1 MTDTPGDAP
10 KKLPLT
16 SMDIAGEK
24 REQLKKCL
32 AETFPEIMAEDAVDF
47 DQLKRVLG
55 EWVEPGRERFGL
67 DWPGKAAC
75 MKTIQAPSIATLKP
89 CREESVDWETTQN
102 VFIEGDNLEALKLL
116 QKAYFGKVKMIY
128 IDPPYNTGNEFIYPD
143 KFSENLDTYLLY
155 SGQKDDAGNLFTTN
169 TDRNG
174 RFHSRWLNMMY
185 PRLYLAKNLLRE
197 DGSIWIS
204 IDDNELQ
211 NLLSICDNIFGQEN
225 FISVFVWQKRK
236 TRENRKVFS
245 TNHDYIVCFSKEKN
259 KFESVRNSLPLTDE
273 VRARYKNPDD
283 DPRGAWQSVSLN
295 AQSGHGTKA
304 QFYTIELPSGRRV
317 DPPAGRCWTVT
328 KNRLGALV
336 ADNRVWFG
344 SNGDNSPRLKY
355 FLKEEEKGLTPH
367 TLWLS
372 DEVGTTDSAKKN
384 LINLFDGV
392 SVYDTPKPVDLI
404 KRIMHIS
411 AVGDGIALDFFAG
424 SAPIAEATYQYNA
437 ENGTHAR
444 YVAVQLPEKIDI
456 QSEPGQA
463 GFSNI
468 SEVAKER
475 IRRAKPVQGECL
487 ANDYG
492 FRAFRLDRSN
502 FKVWDDDP
510 RNLDDDLILRRM
522 EQHTDPILPGATA
535 ESMLFELLLK
545 AGYPLTEPMER
556 LEIAGKEVFSVG
568 KGTLLICLEREL
580 TQDLMTALAEMEPS
594 RVICLDA
601 GFQGND
607 QLKTNAAQTFKTR
620 ARNTESAIEFH
631 TV

>member
-32 AETFPEIMAEDAVDF
+32 ADTFPEIMAEDAIDF

-116 QKAYFGKVKMIY
+116 QKAYFGAVKMIY

-169 TDRNG
+169 TDRSG

-185 PRLYLAKNLLRE
+185 PRLYLARSLLQD
-197 DGSIWIS
+197 DGVVFIS
-204 IDDNELQ
+204 INDNEVG
-211 NLLSICDNIFGQEN
+211 NLKSLCNTIFGEEN
-225 FISVFVWQKRK
+225 FIACFVWKSRQNKDNRPEK
-236 TRENRKVFS
+236 GVSNDHEYILCYGKSVRGDNRK
-245 TNHDYIVCFSKEKN
+245 KEQY
-259 KFESVRNSLPLTDE
+259 S
-273 VRARYKNPDD
+273 NPDGD
-283 DPRGAWQSVSLN
+283 RRGAWVSANMVGL
-295 AQSGHGTKA
+295 AT
-304 QFYTIELPSGRRV
+304 EDRRPNLHF
-317 DPPAGRCWTVT
+317 D
-328 KNRLGALV
+328 
-336 ADNRVWFG
+336 
-344 SNGDNSPRLKY
+344 
-355 FLKEEEKGLTPH
+355 
-367 TLWLS
+367 
-372 DEVGTTDSAKKN
+372 
-384 LINLFDGV
+384 LINPETGINYGCPDMGWRYDKNTMSRLISEQRILWPSDPNGRPRRKAFFSELSRTYTGTSSVIGNGLFTRSGTREIQSLFGFRAMDF
-392 SVYDTPKPVDLI
+392 PKPTSLI
-404 KRIMHIS
+404 QKFIEQCADDEDVI
-411 AVGDGIALDFFAG
+411 LDFFAG
-424 SAPIAEATYQYNA
+424 SCPVAQAVFNYNIANNTKLKFIL
-437 ENGTHAR
+437 
-444 YVAVQLPEKIDI
+444 VQLPEPVSVFSEAYKKGYNSIADI
-456 QSEPGQA
+456 GA
-463 GFSNI
+463 D
-468 SEVAKER
+468 R
-475 IRRAKPVQGECL
+475 IRRSAKNAIENYPLVGSDL
-487 ANDYG
+487 G
-492 FRAFRLDRSN
+492 FRYFKLDRSN

-510 RNLDDDLILRRM
+510 RNLDDDLILRRL
-522 EQHTDPILPGATA
+522 EQHVDHIQPGATA

-556 LEIAGKEVFSVG
+556 LEIAGKEVFSVREG
-568 KGTLLICLEREL
+568 ALLICLEMDL
-580 TQDLMTALAEMEPS
+580 TQDLMTALAELEPS

-620 ARNTESAIEFH
+620 ARNAESAIEFY